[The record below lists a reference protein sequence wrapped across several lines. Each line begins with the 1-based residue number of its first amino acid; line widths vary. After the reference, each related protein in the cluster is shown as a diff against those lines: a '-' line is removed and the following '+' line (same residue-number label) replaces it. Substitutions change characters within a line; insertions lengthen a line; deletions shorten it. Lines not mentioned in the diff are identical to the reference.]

1 MDGTKPLIRVFETY
15 AQLTPSHEREG
26 VFGEQLA
33 PGAAGDSGKRPSA
46 LAWSPRGRGET
57 AEGISRWYLGGHWSY
72 AKDLVLVIA
81 FAD

>member
-1 MDGTKPLIRVFETY
+1 MAARSIGWIYHICLSIHQRMDGTKPLIRVFETY

-46 LAWSPRGRGET
+46 LA
-57 AEGISRWYLGGHWSY
+57 
-72 AKDLVLVIA
+72 
-81 FAD
+81 

>member
-46 LAWSPRGRGET
+46 LA
-57 AEGISRWYLGGHWSY
+57 
-72 AKDLVLVIA
+72 
-81 FAD
+81 